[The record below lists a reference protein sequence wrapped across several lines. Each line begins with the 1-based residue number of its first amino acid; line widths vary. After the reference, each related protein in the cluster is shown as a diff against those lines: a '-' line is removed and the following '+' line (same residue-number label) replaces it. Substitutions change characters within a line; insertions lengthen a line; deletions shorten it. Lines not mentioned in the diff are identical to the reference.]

1 MRRIF
6 WMAVGAGATV
16 WAMSK
21 ANDAARRLTPTG
33 LAGTAARGALD
44 LGDAVRQFTGEVRAG
59 MAERERELRTDL
71 GLDGSAVLPAP
82 PPRRAPAAPREPAV
96 EYRAIA
102 PAPGLPGAGPVRRL
116 APQQNRQTPAALE
129 TTSDPREAGLRGRR
143 PRRGSTH
150 NRKDH

>member
-1 MRRIF
+1 VRRIF

-16 WAMSK
+16 WAMGK
-21 ANDAARRLTPTG
+21 ANEAARRLTPTS

-44 LGDAVRQFTGEVRAG
+44 LGDAVRGFAGEVRAG
-59 MAERERELRTDL
+59 MAEREQQLRADL
-71 GLDGSAVLPAP
+71 GLDGSAVLP
-82 PPRRAPAAPREPAV
+82 PRRALAAPREPAV

-102 PAPGLPGAGPVRRL
+102 PAPGMPGAGPVRRL
-116 APQQNRQTPAALE
+116 TPVTTPPALE
-129 TTSDPREAGLRGRR
+129 TNPDPREAGLRGRR

>member
-16 WAMSK
+16 WAMNK
-21 ANDAARRLTPTG
+21 ANEAARRLTPAS

-44 LGDAVRQFTGEVRAG
+44 LGDAVRSFAGEVRAG
-59 MAERERELRTDL
+59 MAERELELRADL
-71 GLDGSAVLPAP
+71 GLDGTAVLPPP
-82 PPRRAPAAPREPAV
+82 PPRRALGAPSHPAD

-116 APQQNRQTPAALE
+116 DPQNRQTPSALE
-129 TTSDPREAGLRGRR
+129 TTPDPHEAGLRGRR